1 MSRIRPW
8 HILVAT
14 NIVLLIALVWSNTGS
29 RAQAPAQDVVR
40 TRMIELV
47 NERGEMRAQ
56 LHVAESGGGE
66 LRLRNGG
73 GDIRVKL
80 GATEEGA
87 IMLLMDADSNPTV
100 RLASDVSPS
109 LRLGQSGS
117 ERVIAP

>member
-1 MSRIRPW
+1 
-8 HILVAT
+8 
-14 NIVLLIALVWSNTGS
+14 
-29 RAQAPAQDVVR
+29 
-40 TRMIELV
+40 MIELV